1 MANGNGTGNGN
12 QGAPTLRST
21 LMSLNPKIVL
31 AFFNIIVAAL
41 LTVFF
46 TIILVRT
53 TIEGK
58 TTLDP
63 GTIALLAGFITTFI
77 LMAKS
82 GSDYQFSS
90 SAGSDKKD
98 DTSAEVAGKLA
109 DKFTTPT
116 PPAPTVPVPPWW
128 SRLQDGEKNA
138 ITAAVGGDPRVAAF
152 VTASQVGAATPDDL
166 AYLVGKGLLTQDR
179 ADLIKAV

>member
-1 MANGNGTGNGN
+1 MANGE
-12 QGAPTLRST
+12 QGANPQPTFRGT
-21 LMSLNPKIVL
+21 IMTLNPKIVL
-31 AFFNIIVAAL
+31 AFFNIVVAAC

-53 TIEGK
+53 TTDGK

-98 DTSAEVAGKLA
+98 ETQASVSSKLA
-109 DKFTTPT
+109 DKVA
-116 PPAPTVPVPPWW
+116 PAPGAPNPTVPVPPWW
-128 SRLQDGEKNA
+128 SRLTDAEKNA
-138 ITAAVGGDPRVAAF
+138 ITTAGATDPRIAAF
-152 VTASQVGAATPDDL
+152 ITASQVGAATNDDL
-166 AYLVGKGLLTQDR
+166 TYLVSKGLLTQDR
-179 ADLIKAV
+179 ADAIKA

>member
-1 MANGNGTGNGN
+1 MADTD
-12 QGAPTLRST
+12 QRRTLRST
-21 LMSLNPKIVL
+21 LMGLNPKIVL
-31 AFFNIIVAAL
+31 AFFNIVVAAA

-46 TIILVRT
+46 TIVLVRT
-53 TIEGK
+53 TSDGK

-98 DTSAEVAGKLA
+98 ETQAQVSSKLA
-109 DKFTTPT
+109 EKVPG
-116 PPAPTVPVPPWW
+116 APGTSGPIPPWW
-128 SRLQDGEKNA
+128 SRLTDAEKNV
-138 ITAAVGGDPRVAAF
+138 ITAAVATDPRVAAF
-152 VTASQVGAATPDDL
+152 VTASQVGAATSDDL
-166 AYLVGKGLLTQDR
+166 AYLVTKGLLTQDR
-179 ADLIKAV
+179 ATAIAAS